1 MKAKLGCLATA
12 GAALVLIL
20 VVGTWLVASYNS
32 MVGADEQ
39 VDAAWAQVQNVLQ
52 RRADLIPN
60 LVETV
65 RGYAAHE
72 QGVFLG
78 VAEAR
83 ARLAGSASPPD
94 AASADAGLTFA
105 LGRLLAIS
113 EAYPELKADQ
123 NFRQLADE
131 LAGTENRIAVER
143 KRYNDLVRDFN
154 VAVQRFP
161 RKLLAGFFG
170 FAPRLYFEATPEAA
184 SVPRVDFPP
193 TQP

>member
-1 MKAKLGCLATA
+1 LRAKLGCLATA
-12 GAALVLIL
+12 GAALLLVL
-20 VVGTWLVASYNS
+20 VPGVWLIASYNK

-78 VAEAR
+78 VSEAR
-83 ARLAGSASPPD
+83 ARLAGSTSPPD
-94 AASADAGLTFA
+94 AATADAGLTSA

-154 VAVQRFP
+154 VGVQRFP
-161 RKLLAGFFG
+161 RKLLADFFD
-170 FAPRLYFEATPEAA
+170 FAPRLYFEATPAA
-184 SVPRVDFPP
+184 QSVPNVDFPT